1 MDVFIVIN
9 WALLG
14 MRIWEWGYYLFIVQI
29 IGLDTA
35 CHNHGHGNFPLS
47 WKPFIGHWTFN
58 QLYASGYLWRTTCF
72 GQKLGKFCDKLR
84 SALTKISRLVAK
96 YEKLA
101 ILFQNLGHAI
111 LHPTH
116 HKIADSYRY
125 RIPVKVVNLISK
137 TGWAENQELSIVL
150 HTKSKQVKVRQ
161 IVVWLSSKRPHL
173 NISN

>member
-35 CHNHGHGNFPLS
+35 CHNHGHTNFSLS

-101 ILFQNLGHAI
+101 ILFQNLDMQFCTQLI
-111 LHPTH
+111 IKL
-116 HKIADSYRY
+116 
-125 RIPVKVVNLISK
+125 IPVKVVNLISK